1 MDGQKSETSSSRI
14 TKSHNPCLLLRAV
27 FLCSGAPQPEHG
39 FQDSGL
45 RGHPRFTSWG
55 RALLQVSR
63 DAVRWNGGMG
73 YQKEDPHLRVSLCSP
88 GSLSLLKLI
97 LGSARPQ
104 EGAGR

>member
-1 MDGQKSETSSSRI
+1 M
-14 TKSHNPCLLLRAV
+14 
-27 FLCSGAPQPEHG
+27 
-39 FQDSGL
+39 
-45 RGHPRFTSWG
+45 
-55 RALLQVSR
+55 SR